1 MAETREL
8 TLLID
13 SEIDDELS
21 ALAKM
26 TGRDKQS
33 LAREALI
40 EWIEDQ
46 EDILAAQS
54 VIAEANPS
62 LSLEEVKR
70 TLGLAG

>member
-8 TLLID
+8 TFLID
-13 SEIDDELS
+13 SETDDELS
-21 ALAKM
+21 ALARL

-40 EWIEDQ
+40 EWIDDQ
-46 EDILAAQS
+46 EDILNAKA
-54 VIAEANPS
+54 VIAEGNPS

-70 TLGLAG
+70 DLGLAS